1 MSFCEATWALILN
14 HQIAHTDFWDG
25 MLMRRRAE
33 CILSS
38 QASELPREINEL
50 MHRTCSCVKPPQRTG
65 KTVYSDSQLLLAV
78 CPAPTRRA
86 GALSHQVLVRVGR
99 CISAEL
105 SSRRD
110 GLRTFAHKR
119 SRMPPSP
126 HLSRAPTLARSF
138 ATRSTLQP
146 RSRSR
151 KFVRRAGYT
160 ALGLG
165 GIWAADKEFNAS
177 AVARS
182 FRTLWTVSVL

>member
-1 MSFCEATWALILN
+1 
-14 HQIAHTDFWDG
+14 
-25 MLMRRRAE
+25 MRRRAE

-78 CPAPTRRA
+78 CPYHDEQMRVCSPAPTRRA